1 MSLNGKMDPA
11 ECVTLKNGST
21 VPRAVCS
28 AAMSTITDLVFT
40 DRSAF
45 VSLIEKSRNPMALVD
60 AGHLNLLQQ
69 MGLADER
76 GNIER
81 EVADV
86 VCSAVRETAT
96 EIAIDSP
103 VAKTI

>member
-1 MSLNGKMDPA
+1 MSLTGKLDPA
-11 ECVTLKNGST
+11 ECVTLKNGSI

-28 AAMSTITDLVFT
+28 AAMSTIRDLVII

-45 VSLIEKSRNPMALVD
+45 TALLAKSRDPFALVD
-60 AGHLNLLQQ
+60 ADHLNTLQQ

-76 GNIER
+76 GNVELDLASI
-81 EVADV
+81 
-86 VCSAVRETAT
+86 VCSAVTETER

-103 VAKTI
+103 VA